1 MFQSIKYIVWVM
13 VFVFMTWSEN
23 GLNAQ
28 LLPPDINCSQVDI
41 NGAASILWDPVNDP
55 NGEFVAYHVF
65 ASVSGGSFIEIA
77 QINNP
82 TTASY
87 VDNINDASLD
97 EICYYIVVEYN
108 TGSGNLMSDP
118 GLIHCN
124 TFLTVSASS
133 SPLGFADVQWSG
145 DASGTY
151 NLIWDDINTSWN
163 NSVQVT
169 DGSGGYSV
177 EVTAC
182 NALMS
187 FVVSTPLGTCL
198 NVSNVA
204 EGVFNDQ
211 TPPAVPVVT
220 SVSVS
225 NGNPMISWDPSTSAD
240 TEGYILYRCSG
251 GSVAIAETL
260 FVPTTSYVDVN
271 VNSATQSGCY
281 LLAAFDGCPNGN
293 PPSPNTSVTG
303 STCNCAVLLSP
314 VNQTPCTDQIQL
326 QWTAYQGWENGVA
339 SYTLFHAEANGA
351 FTQLGI
357 VNGNTTQWAVNLNGF
372 VDLNH
377 SFYVLATANDG
388 HFAVSNVQTITL
400 NYPVPPSN
408 NYLSGV
414 SVETDNTITVTFET
428 STTPTTHRYE
438 LQRYDD
444 FLQNWSF
451 IAEETNA
458 VTPVIFQV
466 NDLDPQ
472 FFRYK
477 FRVIVYN
484 QCNDTVH
491 VSNTGRNVLL
501 EGLKEDGSYVNL
513 LQWKPYETWSEGIGQ
528 YILHR
533 KTGEFGWYEA
543 IVNPAID
550 AESYS
555 DFIDSLYQ
563 SDGYVAYRLEVISN
577 PSLNFDTTFSVFSNE
592 VVLIHEP
599 KFFVPNALVIGG
611 VNNVFKPVISYSP
624 LDFYEMYVYSKWGDV
639 LFESMD
645 YSKGWTG
652 ITDDGKLI
660 PQGVYVYYIRYTMGG
675 GQPIEA
681 RGLVT
686 LLHKGE

>member
-1 MFQSIKYIVWVM
+1 MYQSIKY
-13 VFVFMTWSEN
+13 FVLVVLFILMTWSDN
-23 GLNAQ
+23 VLNAQ

-41 NGAASILWDPVNDP
+41 NGESSIIWSPLNDP
-55 NGEFVAYHVF
+55 NGEFVAYHIF
-65 ASVSGGSFIEIA
+65 ASVSGGPFNEIA
-77 QINNP
+77 LINDIS
-82 TTASY
+82 TSTF
-87 VDNINDASLD
+87 VDNINDAALD

-108 TGSGNLMSDP
+108 TGAGNLMSDP

-124 TFLTVSASS
+124 TFLTATASS
-133 SPLGFADVQWSG
+133 SPLGFVDVDWTG
-145 DASGTY
+145 DASGTF

-163 NSVQVT
+163 NSALVT
-169 DGSGGYSV
+169 DGSGHYSV
-177 EVTAC
+177 EVTTC

-187 FVVSTPLGTCL
+187 FVVSTQLGTCL

-204 EGVFNDQ
+204 EGFFNDQ

-225 NGNPMISWDPSTSAD
+225 NGNPLISWSPSASTD

-260 FVPTTSYVDVN
+260 FVPTTSYIDVN
-271 VNSATQSGCY
+271 VNSAAQSGCY

-314 VNQTPCTDQIQL
+314 VNQIPCSDQIHL

-339 SYTLFHAEANGA
+339 SYTIFHAEANGT
-351 FTQLGI
+351 FTQLGV
-357 VNGNTTQWAVNLNGF
+357 VNGNTTQWSANLNGF

-388 HFAVSNVQTITL
+388 YFAVSNVQTITL
-400 NYPVPPSN
+400 NYPVPPAN

-414 SVETDNTITVTFET
+414 SVELDNSITVTFQT
-428 STTPTTHRYE
+428 TTTPTSHRYE
-438 LQRYDD
+438 LQRFDD
-444 FLQNWSF
+444 FLQTWNF
-451 IAEETNA
+451 IEEKTNS
-458 VTPVIFQV
+458 VTPVVFHV
-466 NDLDPQ
+466 NDLDPDY
-472 FFRYK
+472 FRYK
-477 FRVIVYN
+477 FRVLVFN
-484 QCNDTVH
+484 QCNDTVF
-491 VSNTGRNVLL
+491 VSNTARNVLL
-501 EGLKEDGSYVNL
+501 EGLKEDGKYENM

-528 YILHR
+528 YVLYR
-533 KTGEFGWYEA
+533 KAGEFGFYEEIA
-543 IVNPAID
+543 NPSTNRL
-550 AESYS
+550 SYN

-563 SDGYVAYRLEVISN
+563 SDGYASYRLEMISN
-577 PSLNFDTTFSVFSNE
+577 PSVNFDTTFSVFSNE

-599 KFFVPNALVIGG
+599 KFFVPNAFMIGG
-611 VNNVFKPVISYSP
+611 VNNIFMPVISYSP
-624 LDFYEMYVYSKWGDV
+624 LDKYEMYVYSKWGDV
-639 LFESMD
+639 LFESHD
-645 YSKGWTG
+645 YHQGWTG
-652 ITDDGKLI
+652 ITEDGKLI